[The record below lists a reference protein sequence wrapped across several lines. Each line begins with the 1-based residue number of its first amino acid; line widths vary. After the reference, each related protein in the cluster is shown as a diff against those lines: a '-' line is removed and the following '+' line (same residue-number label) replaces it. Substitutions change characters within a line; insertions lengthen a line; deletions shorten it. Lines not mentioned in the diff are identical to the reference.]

1 MEEYCIF
8 CIDYTNKRYMY
19 YRATPELILKK
30 HHKLVNNMV
39 LLKYNED
46 KIDSVIVVLESIGY
60 NWRGKAQAK
69 KCRI

>member
-1 MEEYCIF
+1 MEGYCLF
-8 CIDYTNKRYMY
+8 CIDYKNKRYMY

-46 KIDSVIVVLESIGY
+46 EVDSVIVVLESIGY

-69 KCRI
+69 KCWI

>member
-1 MEEYCIF
+1 
-8 CIDYTNKRYMY
+8 MY
-19 YRATPELILKK
+19 YRATPELILKE

-46 KIDSVIVVLESIGY
+46 EVDSVIAVLESIGY

-69 KCRI
+69 KCWI